1 MQLQPKHNDGG
12 DAFPTLRTTEATDG
26 IKYVHA
32 EPGMRLRD
40 WFAGQALNGLAVLT
54 ARSAAVAAVAGDS
67 AAKFDDAVRALV
79 TLRGDAAAK
88 FDSVCALVATNAY
101 SIADAMIFER
111 DRQSRD
117 AQEAERRARIEA
129 LASANAVADR
139 AYTDDEYFA
148 KLDDV
153 QQRLKAITQEIRTMQ
168 SHCAAGRED
177 SILEAASH
185 AGLAFDCLDE
195 ARV

>member
-1 MQLQPKHNDGG
+1 MQPKHNDGG
-12 DAFPTLRTTEATDG
+12 DAFPTLRTTESTDG
-26 IKYVHA
+26 LKYVHS

-40 WFAGQALNGLAVLT
+40 WFAGQALMGLSAVICGGLSGIK
-54 ARSAAVAAVAGDS
+54 A
-67 AAKFDDAVRALV
+67 DAV
-79 TLRGDAAAK
+79 T
-88 FDSVCALVATNAY
+88 ALVATNAY
-101 SIADAMIFER
+101 SIADAMISER

-177 SILEAASH
+177 AILEAASH
-185 AGLAFDCLDE
+185 AGLAVDCLDE